1 MLHNINTIQNLT
13 DIAFNTSY
21 TDEYLINA
29 LANAG
34 QRLGIKGDSISIGS
48 FTFKDLIKESQN
60 IKIDPTNY
68 QNYNGFI
75 FYDTSNENKGRVGL
89 IKKGKIYNSSI
100 NKSLDDDNCQYDDT
114 ENIFN
119 KLILNNE
126 FGFDNIINNIEY
138 YTANNIIEYDENY
151 LYTLLYGK
159 VIGMDESDDNNI
171 EIIYNK
177 YNDST
182 NRMELAIR
190 VFHLYNN
197 GISNVYCMLVLKQID
212 LSNYKLEVYQFDT
225 SLLADTEET
234 TIKDK
239 FESLFNYSD
248 KDNKSISFNNDDINY
263 KDENELFEYKSVTD
277 CTLFGLIKNYEL
289 NNMVNHHVS
298 IDIKYNRDDNQLFS
312 INENDKNKLEN
323 INNILSKK
331 NEDINSRLYY
341 FNNDITYNL
350 PNYIKIYS
358 EKNFVVN
365 IKTLYVRIM
374 FEVYEYLYEKY
385 DKKNW
390 VLYIP
395 LDYKFNYIYNQ
406 NNELQIFHSE
416 DILLSVLNIEHT
428 KGTNNE
434 YHLLKELNKIIFDNR
449 NISNEIF
456 ENIKFNIN
464 YNNIN
469 DKYPSSIDIHHIY
482 TLPYIN
488 ENNLWVLNDVE
499 TDIKAIGKNAGNP
512 NIIIL
517 NNYMDNG
524 NYMTEMSAANM
535 NILNSF
541 KDTNIDGYEPIEFIL
556 NPNLFIDDITSSF
569 DGFIATGYLPKINE
583 SNISLFENC
592 LIFLISSN
600 NFINEFETEL
610 YNKEN
615 LTIPEYFSSI
625 WYVDNEK
632 KQFNYVKESNKK
644 YALDLSQI
652 LNTHYIIK
660 KYSEIYSQNAEQSV
674 NKLKLSVHKNIEQN
688 NVNSI
693 SYAILSVEDPSNYD
707 EYYKYFNDG
716 NVDKY
721 QNRLNLSIKF
731 NKPNNDK
738 YLDDIISKDV
748 SNLPYIK
755 LGNNNDGSES
765 NNETILYKY
774 EIYKAENN
782 IQNITAVIDAEK
794 SNILEYN
801 YVNDVCYI
809 IVTKDIDT
817 TIKKQNFTDIDFT
830 KSPIQPQGFY
840 NEYVFNSD
848 VPSLDLKEIL
858 MVNSNTLN
866 RLNILS
872 VDKNGGLYNS
882 YIGSSQDDDDKSS
895 LIIGTSKNNINIG
908 NSTLVDIN
916 QTFETQDSLKV
927 NFNNVYLN
935 SITYLNDITYL
946 NNNFYGNDNV
956 VETKKLLEDLN
967 IKKYTSREFNVYEFK
982 YDKYSYLGLL
992 NNINYGNPNN
1002 YTMINLIK
1010 DLHISYN
1017 TLLTYNDTFGIYKM
1031 CTNIDNTT
1039 GTTYYD
1045 MKGNFLGIYKRD
1057 ENIYN
1062 DNLVTSDGKPM
1073 DNLYLYKCNIIDGGP
1088 DDTGNLIGV
1097 RDNLSI
1103 TGNIL
1108 NNVYIDENKFT
1119 VLLYLNN
1126 IIDEH
1131 FNIIYGE
1138 TLSNIDPENIIIKYY
1153 ISSKNYEDIV
1163 NDRYSKITKTEENNK
1178 TYDVNFGKLYGS
1190 NDSDPIINGLSYII
1204 NFDVNNRRDYFI
1216 ELPYSDTMFENYK
1229 ITTKKISY
1237 NNTNNPDNNS
1247 NIEIINYDNQ
1257 YVKLSNNI
1265 KFLTYKDEKDDKY
1278 ILEIY
1283 YKSEVDNLILN
1294 LGSKTFTKSNI
1305 NGINGRWILDNKDNL
1320 I

>member
-13 DIAFNTSY
+13 DITYNTSY

-60 IKIDPTNY
+60 IQSIDPTDY
-68 QNYNGFI
+68 KNYNGFI
-75 FYDTSNENKGRVGL
+75 FYDISNEKKIGRIGL
-89 IKKGKIYNSSI
+89 IKGGEIYNNSI
-100 NKSLDDDNCQYDDT
+100 NKSRNDICKYDDY

-138 YTANNIIEYDENY
+138 YTDNNIIEYDENY

-159 VIGMDESDDNNI
+159 VIGTDESDNNNI

-182 NRMELAIR
+182 NRIELSIR

-225 SLLADTEET
+225 SLLVDNEDMVV
-234 TIKDK
+234 KNK
-239 FESLFNYSD
+239 FESLFNYST
-248 KDNKSISFNNDDINY
+248 KDKSILFGKSDINY
-263 KDENELFEYKSVTD
+263 KDETGLFEYENVTD

-289 NNMVNHHVS
+289 NNMINHTVS
-298 IDIKYNRDDNQLFS
+298 INIKYNTDDNQLFS
-312 INENDKNKLEN
+312 INEDDENKLEN

-341 FNNDITYNL
+341 FNNDIIYNL

-365 IKTLYVRIM
+365 IKTLYIRIM

-385 DKKNW
+385 KTNG

-416 DILLSVLNIEHT
+416 DILLSVINVEDT
-428 KGTNNE
+428 KDINNE
-434 YHLLKELNKIIFDNR
+434 YHLLKGLNKIIFDNR

-469 DKYPSSIDIHHIY
+469 DKYPSSVNIHHIY

-517 NNYMDNG
+517 NNRKIG
-524 NYMTEMSAANM
+524 ENYITEMSAANI
-535 NILNSF
+535 NILKSF
-541 KDTNIDGYEPIEFIL
+541 DHININGYEPIEFIL
-556 NPNLFIDDITSSF
+556 NPNLFIDDITSSSN
-569 DGFIATGYLPKINE
+569 DFIATGYLPKINE

-600 NFINEFETEL
+600 DLIKQFGSKTDNEED
-610 YNKEN
+610 
-615 LTIPEYFSSI
+615 LTIPEFFSSI

-632 KQFNYVKESNKK
+632 KRFNYVKESGKK

-660 KYSEIYSQNAEQSV
+660 KYSEIYSHNAKQSV
-674 NKLKLSVHKNIEQN
+674 DELKLSVPKNKLQN
-688 NVNSI
+688 TINSM
-693 SYAILSVEDPSNYD
+693 SYAILSVEDTSNYD
-707 EYYKYFNDG
+707 EYYKYFNND
-716 NVDKY
+716 NIDKY

-731 NKPNNDK
+731 NKQNNDK
-738 YLDDIISKDV
+738 YLDNITGDGV

-755 LGNNNDGSES
+755 LGNTNSGSES
-765 NNETILYKY
+765 NNETVIYKY
-774 EIYKAENN
+774 EIRQVENN
-782 IQNITAVIDAEK
+782 ISYISAVIDAEK
-794 SNILEYN
+794 SNILECN
-801 YVNDVCYI
+801 YIDNVCYI
-809 IVTKDIDT
+809 IVNKDIDK
-817 TIKKQNFTDIDFT
+817 TIESKKISDGDFY
-830 KSPIQPQGFY
+830 KSPIEFQGFY

-858 MVNSNTLN
+858 MVNSNSLN
-866 RLNILS
+866 RLNVIS
-872 VDKNGGLYNS
+872 VDKNGTLYNS
-882 YIGSSQDDDDKSS
+882 YIGSSHDDDDKSS
-895 LIIGTSKNNINIG
+895 LIIGTSTYNINIG

-916 QTFETQDSLKV
+916 QAFKPQDSIKV
-927 NFNNVYLN
+927 NFNNVHLN
-935 SITYLNDITYL
+935 GITYLNSNTYL
-946 NNNFYGNDNV
+946 NNNFYGNGHV
-956 VETKKLLEDLN
+956 IETQKLLEDLN
-967 IKKYTSREFNVYEFK
+967 IKKYTSHELNVYEFK

-992 NNINYGNPNN
+992 NNINYGNPNSSSVAD
-1002 YTMINLIK
+1002 LIK
-1010 DLHISYN
+1010 NIHISHN

-1031 CTNIDNTT
+1031 CTDIINNEE
-1039 GTTYYD
+1039 TTYYN
-1045 MKGNFLGIYKRD
+1045 MKGNFLGIYTRNG
-1057 ENIYN
+1057 NIYN
-1062 DNLVTSDGKPM
+1062 NKLVKADGKPI
-1073 DNLYLYKCNIIDGGP
+1073 DNLYLYKCNIIDAVR
-1088 DDTGNLIGV
+1088 DDNGNLV
-1097 RDNLSI
+1097 DANNNDSI

-1126 IIDEH
+1126 IIDEY

-1138 TLSNIDPENIIIKYY
+1138 TLSNIKPENIKIKYY

-1163 NDRYSKITKTEENNK
+1163 NDTLKKVTNREDNNN
-1178 TYDVNFGKLYGS
+1178 TYN
-1190 NDSDPIINGLSYII
+1190 I
-1204 NFDVNNRRDYFI
+1204 NFDKSGLYGGNYNDNSKPIIDDLSYTINFKVNNRIDYFI

-1229 ITTKKISY
+1229 INTKKTIY
-1237 NNTNNPDNNS
+1237 DNNTA
-1247 NIEIINYDNQ
+1247 NIDIINYHNQ
-1257 YVKLSNNI
+1257 YVKLSNDI
-1265 KFLTYKDEKDDKY
+1265 KFLTYKENDKY
-1278 ILEIY
+1278 VLEIY

-1294 LGSKTFTKSNI
+1294 LGSKTFKSQDVNRI
-1305 NGINGRWILDNKDNL
+1305 NVQWIFNNKENL